1 MDDCS
6 TGAGNIQD
14 ETMRLKNSCH
24 VRNKGSAQ
32 KKKKKKTHK
41 KTQTSQN
48 PHLTEG
54 GMSKGHWPIER
65 THNGQEW
72 DNLIKIKF

>member
-32 KKKKKKTHK
+32 KKKKKKKPTK
-41 KTQTSQN
+41 KPKPLKTPTSLKVVCQRDTGQLKE
-48 PHLTEG
+48 PT
-54 GMSKGHWPIER
+54 MDK
-65 THNGQEW
+65 NGT
-72 DNLIKIKF
+72 I